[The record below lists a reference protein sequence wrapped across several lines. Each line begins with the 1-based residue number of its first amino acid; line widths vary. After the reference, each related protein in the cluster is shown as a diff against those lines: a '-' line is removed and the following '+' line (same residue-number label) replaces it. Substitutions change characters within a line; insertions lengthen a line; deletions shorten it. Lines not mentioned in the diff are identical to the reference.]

1 MGAVLAQ
8 KTVSN
13 DDKAANLFDSC
24 LDQSVFNGK
33 YNMIYEDAETGD
45 VKREE
50 CEFCNALYQQVEKET
65 YAKTP
70 EIKNMSPAR
79 QVAIVEKEFENELQK
94 TILNKKDF
102 QHGISVF
109 NTKNQL
115 MSVAQ
120 GSEDKEVYF
129 ALAKYGQV
137 YCKNL
142 QQVSDMSTAGIKGQ
156 ERLAG

>member
-8 KTVSN
+8 KTVSSEPKN
-13 DDKAANLFDSC
+13 ANLFDQC

-33 YNMIYEDAETGD
+33 YNMIYEDAESGD

-50 CEFCNALYQQVEKET
+50 CEFCTALYQQVEQQM

-70 EIKNMSPAR
+70 EMKNLTPQR
-79 QVAIVEKEFENELQK
+79 QVAMIEKQFEDELQK
-94 TILNKKDF
+94 TILGRKDF
-102 QHGISVF
+102 QHGVSIF